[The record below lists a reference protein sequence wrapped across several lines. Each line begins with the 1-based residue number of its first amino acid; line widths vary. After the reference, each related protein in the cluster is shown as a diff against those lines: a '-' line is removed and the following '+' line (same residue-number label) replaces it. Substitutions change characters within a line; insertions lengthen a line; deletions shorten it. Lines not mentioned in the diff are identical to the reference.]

1 MGERALALLPFSDT
15 PLEGSVLT
23 ALCGPLQAA
32 GHFDELS
39 RRIARARALLFDRDL
54 SGQDIALS
62 ARVGAASFSN
72 LSVFQG
78 YRFEPRWVDYCLWAA
93 EQIQKP
99 DFFNQAW
106 VNPAIWY
113 AWSGRHDEAAELIGK
128 ITQNCRKIGA
138 PPFPWILYLRPYLAW
153 QRGGSDEAMA
163 QINQALHYPHLER
176 LRLAYESVWVLKGH
190 VHLSLDDPAD
200 ADAAFEAVEERAR
213 TRGMELIAA
222 QAWIGRGQVAFHR
235 RDIPGARALLEAA
248 LRQSQAGPA
257 RNPLHVALA
266 CRHLGEVARAQ
277 GDYATALAHFE
288 RALEIVRTPEQDNLI
303 EQGYLHLARSGL
315 ARSQGHFTAAQADL
329 KRASTCFQQIG
340 NAYCLRLV
348 ARCQG

>member
-1 MGERALALLPFSDT
+1 
-15 PLEGSVLT
+15 
-23 ALCGPLQAA
+23 
-32 GHFDELS
+32 
-39 RRIARARALLFDRDL
+39 
-54 SGQDIALS
+54 
-62 ARVGAASFSN
+62 
-72 LSVFQG
+72 
-78 YRFEPRWVDYCLWAA
+78 
-93 EQIQKP
+93 
-99 DFFNQAW
+99 
-106 VNPAIWY
+106 
-113 AWSGRHDEAAELIGK
+113 
-128 ITQNCRKIGA
+128 
-138 PPFPWILYLRPYLAW
+138 
-153 QRGGSDEAMA
+153 MA
-163 QINQALHYPHLER
+163 QINQALRYPHLER

-190 VHLSLDDPAD
+190 VHLSLDDPAA

-235 RDIPGARALLEAA
+235 GDIPGARALLEAA

-288 RALEIVRTPEQDNLI
+288 RALEIVRSPEQDNLI

-315 ARSQGHFTAAQADL
+315 ARSQGQFTAAQADL